1 MPNILSLPVLSN
13 PNPVVQMFNMAA
25 VDLSIIIV
33 SWNTRQLLAQCLSSL
48 FQSTDG
54 IHLEVIV
61 VDNDSKDD
69 SVKYVAQHF
78 PKVQIIRNNSNRRQ
92 AIAWNQG
99 LAIAKGRNILL
110 LDSDTIVHKGTLK
123 VMVDL
128 LDNVPEAGACS
139 CRLLNN
145 DGSTQSTAY
154 HLPSFRAML
163 QRYTIF
169 KYLGLFKSAR
179 AFYKMRDFSY
189 DKIAPVDFVMG
200 AALMVKRKTLE
211 HIGDIDEKVYFYFE
225 DTDLCYRIRQ
235 AGFKIYFTP
244 NGEITHHG
252 GASSSLLGSHKTHAV
267 FFKSMFY
274 YFRKH
279 KGRLRTSLFAVI
291 FKPAVFLYMFC
302 ETLLGLCAAFLY
314 WCLRRDSRKI
324 HRRFERARQCF
335 LFLAKYGVSFLL
347 Y

>member
-1 MPNILSLPVLSN
+1 MSIDV
-13 PNPVVQMFNMAA
+13 
-25 VDLSIIIV
+25 SIIIV

-69 SVKYVAQHF
+69 SVQYVAQHF
-78 PKVQIIRNNSNRRQ
+78 PKVQIIRNSSNRRQ

-99 LAIAKGRNILL
+99 LAIAKGRNILFL
-110 LDSDTIVHKGTLK
+110 NSDTIVHKGALK
-123 VMVDL
+123 AMIDL
-128 LDNVPEAGACS
+128 LDGTYEAGLCS
-139 CRLLNN
+139 CRLLNG
-145 DGSTQSTAY
+145 DGSIQPNVY
-154 HLPSFRAML
+154 HFPSFRAML
-163 QRYTIF
+163 QRYTVL

-189 DKIAPVDFVMG
+189 DKIASVDFVMG
-200 AALMVKRKTLE
+200 AVSMVKREVLE
-211 HIGDIDEKVYFYFE
+211 RIGNIDEKVHFYFE

-244 NGEITHHG
+244 NGEITHLG
-252 GASSSLLGSHKTHAV
+252 QASSSLLGSHRTHAM

-279 KGRLRTSLFAVI
+279 KGRFKTFLFAVI

-302 ETLLGLCAAFLY
+302 ETLLGFCAAFLY
-314 WCLRRDSRKI
+314 RCLRRDSRKI
-324 HRRFERARQCF
+324 HQKFERARQCF

>member
-1 MPNILSLPVLSN
+1 MPIDV
-13 PNPVVQMFNMAA
+13 
-25 VDLSIIIV
+25 SIIIV

-54 IHLEVIV
+54 MHLEVIV

-69 SVKYVAQHF
+69 SVQYVAQHF
-78 PKVQIIRNNSNRRQ
+78 PEVLIIRNNSNRRQ

-99 LAIAKGRNILL
+99 SAIAQGRNILL
-110 LDSDTIVHKGTLK
+110 LDSDTIVHKNALK
-123 VMVDL
+123 VMTDL
-128 LDNVPEAGACS
+128 LDDIPEAGACS

-154 HLPSFRAML
+154 HFPSFRAML

-189 DKIAPVDFVMG
+189 DKIASVDFIKG
-200 AALMVKRKTLE
+200 AVLMVKKKVLE
-211 HIGDIDEKVYFYFE
+211 HIGGVDEKVHFYFE
-225 DTDLCYRIRQ
+225 DTDLCYRIKQ

-244 NGEITHHG
+244 NGEITHLG
-252 GASSSLLGSHKTHAV
+252 GASSSLVGLHKAHAM

-274 YFRKH
+274 YFRKY

-291 FKPAVFLYMFC
+291 FKPGVYLYMFC
-302 ETLLGLCAAFLY
+302 EMILGFCAAFIY

-324 HRRFERARQCF
+324 HRKLQRCRQSF
-335 LFLAKYGVSFLL
+335 LFLAKDGLSFLL